1 MFVGVWW
8 KRLSAHLVVAAL
20 LFASVDAVTA
30 RVRPLGSPTAIPL
43 GVTPLPVT
51 RFCRQRARR
60 GKFAVL
66 CPTRYPRT
74 PSSDATASGSS
85 LLGPSFYWASFN
97 DAAGFDDGDNGH
109 LILGG
114 QRPSFSL
121 AGSPGQTWPRPGQ
134 PHPVEQLPLPRLLT
148 TPGQGGRRFVA
159 QRPARILGRA
169 RVRAQDALILVAPPY
184 PEGGL
189 MGGHVIVLWNWQRHG
204 YMLSFHFGGS
214 ANGHDY
220 TLAERIAA
228 ALAVARSFAPV
239 AR

>member
-1 MFVGVWW
+1 MLLFAEKCLVSIECHHGGPSGGSTEQNLGQQGHCIFGGHSANWSAVVMFVGVWW
-8 KRLSAHLVVAAL
+8 KRLSVRLVVAAL
-20 LFASVDAVTA
+20 LFASVDAATA
-30 RVRPLGSPTAIPL
+30 QVRPLGGPTAIPL

-97 DAAGFDDGDNGH
+97 DAAGFDDGVNGH

-114 QRPSFSL
+114 QRPPFSL
-121 AGSPGQTWPRPGQ
+121 MGSPGQIWPRPGQ

-148 TPGQGGRRFVA
+148 TPGQDGRRFVA

-184 PEGGL
+184 P
-189 MGGHVIVLWNWQRHG
+189 
-204 YMLSFHFGGS
+204 
-214 ANGHDY
+214 
-220 TLAERIAA
+220 
-228 ALAVARSFAPV
+228 
-239 AR
+239 